1 MSAQALLLVSLI
13 AFPALVLF
21 AAAKDLTSYTIPN
34 WISIALTV
42 AFAPAA
48 GLALAAGASVPDLAL
63 CVGVGAGALVMG
75 VVMFTLNWIGGGDA
89 KLFAASAL
97 WLGWSALAPFLFWTA
112 IAGGVLSIALLAF
125 RRRAG
130 PPEGAWYGKLM
141 THGAPVPYGLA
152 ICTGALAA
160 FPHSTLAQLVL

>member
-13 AFPALVLF
+13 AFPALVLI
-21 AAAKDLTSYTIPN
+21 AAAKDLTSYIIPN
-34 WISIALTV
+34 WISIALTA
-42 AFAPAA
+42 AFAPVA
-48 GLALAAGASVPDLAL
+48 GLALAAGVSAPELAL
-63 CVGVGAGALVMG
+63 CVGVGAGALLVG

-97 WLGWSALAPFLFWTA
+97 WLGWPALTPFLFWTA
-112 IAGGVLSIALLAF
+112 IAGGVLSMLLIAF
-125 RRRAG
+125 RRRTAT
-130 PPEGAWYGKLM
+130 PAEGWYGKLM

-160 FPHSTLAQLVL
+160 FPHSALAQLVL